1 MASFYN
7 LLAAWDLSS
16 VTIIPIN
23 CLSRYHKPIKAEQ
36 LYKTYDYLDSSGKV
50 FDYTKNIFANDNKKE
65 LKEKLKG
72 AFGYANISR
81 ASLFQEEKYMNLWVA
96 LESLARTN
104 MYPDIISNVKR
115 TVPAAVSMRYIY
127 RIVRNY
133 VEDCSRCDVKFD
145 FQNFVINMKQE
156 SKQNLVKETIQV
168 FHNPELYRILL
179 HKCEVNSLLKY
190 RTESVHKI
198 LNETEFACKKVKN
211 NNNRVEWQIQRLYRI
226 RNEIA
231 HAALQNETSLIVY
244 IEHLY
249 DYLSIYISEIV
260 TSVAIEDK
268 MGIEEALSLI
278 RDNYEVFDA
287 FAKNKEYLII
297 EDEVLKTGVINLIH

>member
-1 MASFYN
+1 M
-7 LLAAWDLSS
+7 
-16 VTIIPIN
+16 
-23 CLSRYHKPIKAEQ
+23 
-36 LYKTYDYLDSSGKV
+36 
-50 FDYTKNIFANDNKKE
+50 
-65 LKEKLKG
+65 
-72 AFGYANISR
+72 
-81 ASLFQEEKYMNLWVA
+81 
-96 LESLARTN
+96 
-104 MYPDIISNVKR
+104 
-115 TVPAAVSMRYIY
+115 
-127 RIVRNY
+127 
-133 VEDCSRCDVKFD
+133 
-145 FQNFVINMKQE
+145 
-156 SKQNLVKETIQV
+156 